1 MSKDQA
7 EQERLRKEK
16 ELQEKIA
23 QAEAAKKTLEE
34 KARIAEEKARKVEEE

>member
-23 QAEAAKKTLEE
+23 QAEAAKKELEE
-34 KARIAEEKARKVEEE
+34 KARIAEEKTRKVEEE